1 MTIAISNQKGGVGKS
16 TIAWNLAIALQKNHN
31 IEIVDLDNQKT
42 LTYANEIRKAGKKTK
57 PLKIISM
64 ETSSELKAYFD
75 NDNDERI
82 SIIDIG
88 GFDSSMN
95 RMAIIAADMI
105 ITPVSD
111 KGFDILGIKSYEEV
125 LLQLSKLIK
134 ETIVVQVLLNNIN
147 PKKSKLQGLRE
158 FLNKSDHFK
167 LMDTV
172 IRNRADYDRSASA
185 GMNAIEYDKKSKAAK
200 EIKALKKEVLYIL
213 KISN

>member
-42 LTYANEIRKAGKKTK
+42 LTYANEIRKTGKKTK
-57 PLKIISM
+57 PLKVISM
-64 ETSSELKAYFD
+64 ETSSELKTYFD
-75 NDNDERI
+75 NDSDDRI

-200 EIKALKKEVLYIL
+200 EIKALKREVLDIL

>member
-16 TIAWNLAIALQKNHN
+16 TIAWNLAISLQKNHN
-31 IEIVDLDNQKT
+31 VEIVDLDNQKT

-64 ETSSELKAYFD
+64 ETSSELKTYFD

-95 RMAIIAADMI
+95 RMAIIAADVI

-200 EIKALKKEVLYIL
+200 EIKTLKKEVLDIL